1 MHLTKKWKIFPV
13 NFKADKILFNAK
25 KIPYPMKMNIR
36 EKHMK
41 QEFIAPKHAGRIDSF
56 LSEHTAISRSKI
68 KKYMEN
74 NAVSVNGLV
83 CTDPAKKLLEGD
95 CIAFCQPQE
104 ENSLTAAENKLTI
117 YYQDKFLAVIEK
129 KPGLTVH
136 PCPSCQ
142 EETLVNH
149 LLYHFPSLKNMEGE
163 RPGIVHRLDK
173 DTSGLMLVALT
184 EESRLKLSDAFS
196 EKEIHKTYLALVEGI
211 CPNGESRESIG
222 RHPTIKTKMALVPLN
237 KGGREAYSE
246 WERIY
251 PKAMSKQ
258 IGTAKNKQDEKFSLV
273 KVLIHTGRTHQIRVH
288 FSAFG
293 YPLLGDDV
301 YAPAAVAQKAPRQ
314 MLHAYKLNF
323 THPFTGEELEFTSL
337 PPADFWQCLEEQ
349 LTRSQKAIPLVITGN
364 PGSGKSALLEIA
376 ARQNLPTFSADNCIR
391 ELYQVN
397 NDAWYVLK
405 QQYGT
410 QFVPDENKPVDKIAL
425 ANAMQ
430 DPTMKQ
436 ELENLLHPLVY
447 SRMLK
452 FFADNEHAPFAV
464 AEIPLWFESKPQN
477 LAVKALTICVS
488 TQKDIRYARLKTRR
502 WTDETIAYM
511 ESWQIPQEEK
521 IHLADF
527 EIPNNEGLAELEQ
540 RFLEL
545 LHNLQE
551 KNTAAAAAVLADIKK
566 QLA

>member
-1 MHLTKKWKIFPV
+1 
-13 NFKADKILFNAK
+13 
-25 KIPYPMKMNIR
+25 
-36 EKHMK
+36 MK
-41 QEFIAPKHAGRIDSF
+41 QEFTAPKRAGRIDSF
-56 LSEHTAISRSKI
+56 LSEYTAISRSKI

-74 NAVSVNGLV
+74 CAVSVNGLV
-83 CTDPAKKLLEGD
+83 CTDPAKKLSGGD
-95 CIAFCQPQE
+95 IIAFDPPQE
-104 ENSLTAAENKLTI
+104 ENSLAAAENDLTI
-117 YYQDKFLAVIEK
+117 YYQDNYLAVIEK

-149 LLYHFPSLKNMEGE
+149 LLYHFPCLKNMEGE

-184 EESRLKLSDAFS
+184 EESRLKLSGAFS

-222 RHPTIKTKMALVPLN
+222 RHPTIKTKMALVPVN

-251 PKAMSKQ
+251 PKAMNKQ
-258 IGTAKNKQDEKFSLV
+258 PDTAKNQQDEFSLV
-273 KVLIHTGRTHQIRVH
+273 KVRIHTGRTHQIRVH
-288 FSAFG
+288 LSAFG

-301 YAPAAVAQKAPRQ
+301 YAPAKTAQKAPRQ

-323 THPFTGEELEFTSL
+323 THPFTGEQLEFTSL
-337 PPADFWQCLEEQ
+337 PPADFWECMGKQ
-349 LTRSQKAIPLVITGN
+349 LSLQQKAIPLVVTGN
-364 PGSGKSALLEIA
+364 SGSGKSALLEIA
-376 ARQNLPTFSADNCIR
+376 ARQNLPTFSADACIR

-397 NDAWYVLK
+397 NDAWYLLK

-430 DPTMKQ
+430 DPNKKQ

-447 SRMLK
+447 SRMLD
-452 FFADNEHAPFAV
+452 FFAGNAHAPFAV
-464 AEIPLWFESKPQN
+464 AEIPLWFESKPNQ
-477 LAVKALTICVS
+477 LPLKPLTICVS
-488 TQKDIRYARLKTRR
+488 AEKEIRYARLKTRQ
-502 WTDETIAYM
+502 WTDDIIAYM

-521 IHLADF
+521 IRRADF
-527 EIPNNEGLAELEQ
+527 EIPNNQGLAELEQ
-540 RFLEL
+540 RFSEL

-551 KNTAAAAAVLADIKK
+551 KNTAAATAVLTEIKK

>member
-1 MHLTKKWKIFPV
+1 
-13 NFKADKILFNAK
+13 
-25 KIPYPMKMNIR
+25 
-36 EKHMK
+36 MK
-41 QEFIAPKHAGRIDSF
+41 QEFIAPKRAGRLDSF
-56 LSEHTAISRSKI
+56 LSEQTEITRSKI
-68 KKYMEN
+68 KKHIEN
-74 NAVSVNGLV
+74 NAVSLNGRI

-95 CIAFCQPQE
+95 IISFSQPQE
-104 ENSLTAAENKLTI
+104 ENSLAAAKNDLTI

-149 LLYHFPSLKNMEGE
+149 LLYHFPGLRNMEGE

-184 EESRLKLSDAFS
+184 EDSRLKLAGAFS
-196 EKEIHKTYLALVEGI
+196 EKEIHKTYLALVQGI

-222 RHPTIKTKMALVPLN
+222 RHPAIKTKMAIVPPS

-251 PKAMSKQ
+251 PKAMNKQ
-258 IGTAKNKQDEKFSLV
+258 IDTAKNKQNEKFSLL
-273 KVLIHTGRTHQIRVH
+273 KVRIHTGRTHQIRVH
-288 FSAFG
+288 LSAFG

-301 YAPAAVAQKAPRQ
+301 YAPLGVSQKAPRQ
-314 MLHAYKLNF
+314 MLHAYKLHF
-323 THPFTGEELEFTSL
+323 THPFTGEQLEFTSL
-337 PPADFWQCLEEQ
+337 PPADFWECLEQQ
-349 LTRSQKAIPLVITGN
+349 LTYSQKAIPLIVTGT

-376 ARQNLPTFSADNCIR
+376 ARQNLPVFSADTCIR

-397 NDAWYVLK
+397 NDAWYLLK

-410 QFVPDENKPVDKIAL
+410 QFVPDDNKPVDKTAL
-425 ANAMQ
+425 AKAMQ
-430 DPTMKQ
+430 DPNRKQ

-447 SRMLK
+447 ARMLQ
-452 FFADNEHAPFAV
+452 FFSEHEDAPFAI
-464 AEIPLWFESKPQN
+464 AEIPLWFESKPGK
-477 LAVKALTICVS
+477 LPLKPLTICVS
-488 TQKDIRYARLKTRR
+488 AEKEIRCARLKTRS

-521 IHLADF
+521 IRLADF
-527 EIPNNEGLAELEQ
+527 EIPNNQSLPKLEQ
-540 RFLEL
+540 RFLQIL
-545 LHNLQE
+545 NTLQE
-551 KNTAAAAAVLADIKK
+551 KNTAATKTILADIKK

>member
-1 MHLTKKWKIFPV
+1 
-13 NFKADKILFNAK
+13 
-25 KIPYPMKMNIR
+25 
-36 EKHMK
+36 MK
-41 QEFIAPKHAGRIDSF
+41 QEFIAPKRAGRLDSF
-56 LSEHTAISRSKI
+56 LSEQTEISRSKI
-68 KKYMEN
+68 KKYIEN
-74 NAVSVNGLV
+74 KAAYVNSLL
-83 CTDPAKKLLEGD
+83 CTDPAKKLAEGD
-95 CIAFCQPQE
+95 KIELTLVQE
-104 ENSLTAAENKLTI
+104 ENTLEAAENALTV

-129 KPGLTVH
+129 KAGLTVH

-184 EESRLKLSDAFS
+184 EESRLKLSEAFS
-196 EKEIHKTYLALVEGI
+196 EKEIKKTYLALVQGI
-211 CPNGESRESIG
+211 CPNGESKEPIG

-251 PKAMSKQ
+251 PKEIKAQENNNQKQ
-258 IGTAKNKQDEKFSLV
+258 NENFSLI
-273 KVLIHTGRTHQIRVH
+273 KVQIHTGRTHQIRVH
-288 FSAFG
+288 LSAFG
-293 YPLLGDDV
+293 YPLLGDEV
-301 YAPAAVAQKAPRQ
+301 YAPAPVAAKASRQ
-314 MLHAYKLNF
+314 MLHAHKLCF
-323 THPFTGEELEFTSL
+323 DHPFTGEYLEFTSL
-337 PPADFWQCLEEQ
+337 PPADFWKCLKTQLEQ
-349 LTRSQKAIPLVITGN
+349 KQRSIPLIVTGN
-364 PGSGKSALLEIA
+364 SGSGKSALLEVS
-376 ARQNLPTFSADNCIR
+376 ARQNLPTFSADSCIR

-397 NDAWYVLK
+397 NDAWYLLK

-425 ANAMQ
+425 ASAMQ
-430 DPTMKQ
+430 NPNFKQ
-436 ELENLLHPLVY
+436 EIENLLHPLVY
-447 SRMLK
+447 NRMLQ
-452 FFADNEHAPFAV
+452 FFADNELAPFAV
-464 AEIPLWFESKPQN
+464 AEIPLWFESKPSK
-477 LAVKALTICVS
+477 LPVKPLTLCVS
-488 TQKDIRYARLKTRR
+488 ARKEIRYQRLKTRN
-502 WTDETIAYM
+502 WTDEVIAYM

-521 IHLADF
+521 IRLADF

-551 KNTAAAAAVLADIKK
+551 KNTTATTTVLAEIKK